1 MQLRLFN
8 DAGVKILVNVNGTNF
23 MIKRNRFLVVPCPDN
38 RPVTVKLMIKYKS
51 FMLPP
56 LDELWGMEASIL
68 FNVNSIYVLHLQGGM
83 EHQFSIK
90 IDMFSADK
98 YVEYSRLYID
108 DPLLCNN
115 CTFEISNLKKTCK
128 RAKRYNFY
136 TLYLV
141 LGTILLILQLG
152 EPVVEDGVWY
162 LGLIV
167 LGLGFL
173 IWGLVGRI
181 RIRKKLKKVSDLE
194 FVKACFNGFV
204 EEDKSVW

>member
-8 DAGVKILVNVNGTNF
+8 DAGCKILVNVNGTNF

-56 LDELWGMEASIL
+56 IDELWGMEASIL
-68 FNVNSIYVLHLQGGM
+68 FNVNSTYVLHLQGGM

-90 IDMFSADK
+90 SDMFAADK
-98 YVEYSRLYID
+98 YIEYNRLYID
-108 DPLLCNN
+108 DPLLRNN
-115 CTFEISNLKKTCK
+115 CTFEVSNLKKTCK

-141 LGTILLILQLG
+141 LGIVLLALDLYRPERELVGCFVIG
-152 EPVVEDGVWY
+152 
-162 LGLIV
+162 LGL
-167 LGLGFL
+167 L
-173 IWGLVGRI
+173 IWGLIGRI
-181 RIRKKLKKVSDLE
+181 RIRKKIKKVSDLE
-194 FVKACFNGFV
+194 FVQACFNGFV